1 MAPGND
7 IVDGHGGGVVI
18 VIVGV
23 VVVRPV
29 GVLFARLVVVV
40 LRFVAATIALG
51 RRAAARP

>member
-1 MAPGND
+1 MAPRND
-7 IVDGHGGGVVI
+7 IVDRHGGRVVI

-29 GVLFARLVVVV
+29 GVLLARIVVVV
-40 LRFVAATIALG
+40 LRLVAATLALG